1 MLPDNSQYL
10 LTDIGLVKI
19 IEELRAIQDDFE
31 ELELLLAKRELEN
44 KNEATN
50 WNQIRMYSTTIKWF
64 RLCDLYCTD

>member
-50 WNQIRMYSTTIKWF
+50 
-64 RLCDLYCTD
+64 